1 MTTGSTDIGLPSPR
15 SPLRGRLV
23 LAAVLLVLGTA
34 GAIGAVFL
42 WSALSTVESLSSAL
56 IDSTTKRTRGEL
68 DDFVRTVRDDVS
80 VLRGLAGA
88 MPTPL
93 ARGADLA
100 SQWVPFMRTR
110 KQITAIRLA
119 DSSGREYELL
129 RVGDRWFGRTTLWTA
144 KPDEQQT
151 TEWSEWTDASGPEG
165 ALQYEKELNYDP
177 RTRPW
182 FQEAMA
188 RDPDTI
194 SWTSPYIF
202 FTTKQPG
209 ITASTRWRHGDRNVC
224 VSVDVTLSDI
234 SRFTTGLD
242 ISPRGTAVVLADS
255 GRVIGLPRNARYSDP
270 ANVSRDIL
278 RPIEELEQPSITDA
292 FARWKEEAHTT
303 GAFSYE
309 SNDETWWAGFQDL
322 AISDSRKLLIGVV
335 VPEADFR
342 TNIDGPRDFAIAIAG
357 IAFVIALLVGRRL
370 SRAVDAEIE
379 DAADRA
385 RRLGQYTLEGR
396 IGEGGMGA
404 V

>member
-80 VLRGLAGA
+80 VLRGLADA

-129 RVGDRWFGRTTLWTA
+129 RIDNKWHARTTLGEVR
-144 KPDEQQT
+144 PDEQQVT
-151 TEWSEWTDASGPEG
+151 EWTDASGPDESR
-165 ALQYEKELNYDP
+165 QYGRKSSYDP

-182 FQEAMA
+182 YQEAMF

-209 ITASTRWRHGDRNVC
+209 ITASTRWKRGTRNFC

-242 ISPRGTAVVLADS
+242 VSPGGTAVVLADS
-255 GRVIGLPRNARYSDP
+255 GRVIGLPRNARYSNP

-278 RPIEELEQPSITDA
+278 RPIGKLKQPSITDA

-342 TNIDGPRDFAIAIAG
+342 TNVDGPRDFAIAIAG